1 LSLADHRAKSLRT
14 AGHDLPGPA
23 QSGAADV
30 SAGDLGAGGDP
41 ARYLEQVLN
50 RLKNGRL
57 IMGHR
62 GPGGGYVL
70 ARDASEISARDILAV
85 VEDSDGGRGGFLAE
99 IECAAARGP
108 DGAKVCGPGCLSKR
122 VWVTLAAKVDE
133 VLSQFRL
140 ADLVAGAGGAED
152 VGE

>member
-1 LSLADHRAKSLRT
+1 MRITERSHYGLRAMICLAQHS
-14 AGHDLPGPA
+14 PGRPM
-23 QSGAADV
+23 
-30 SAGDLGAGGDP
+30 SAREISAREGIP
-41 ARYLEQVLN
+41 PRYLEQVLN

>member
-1 LSLADHRAKSLRT
+1 MRITERSHYGLRAMICLAQHS
-14 AGHDLPGPA
+14 PGRPM
-23 QSGAADV
+23 
-30 SAGDLGAGGDP
+30 SAREISAREGIP
-41 ARYLEQVLN
+41 PRYLEQVLN

-70 ARDASEISARDILAV
+70 ARDASEISARDRI
-85 VEDSDGGRGGFLAE
+85 
-99 IECAAARGP
+99 
-108 DGAKVCGPGCLSKR
+108 CGPGCLSKR

-140 ADLVAGAGGAED
+140 ADLVASADGSED
-152 VGE
+152 VRE